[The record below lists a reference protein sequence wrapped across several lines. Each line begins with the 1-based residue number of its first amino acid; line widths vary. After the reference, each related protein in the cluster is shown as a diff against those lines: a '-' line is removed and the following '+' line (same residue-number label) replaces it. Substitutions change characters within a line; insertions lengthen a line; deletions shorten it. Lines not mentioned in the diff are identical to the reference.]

1 MLRCSTFCSI
11 QDYISISYR
20 PPGGSYGRTMSAKIA
35 KPEDT
40 LTVSLC
46 PAAYAGEINKGFER
60 IVEASQ
66 TSLDLAA
73 QQNADI
79 LVAIGKALKSL
90 PMADLTPL
98 EMAGA
103 AFEGYVTI
111 QKTLLDMAME
121 QSNAVVEAIE
131 VSGSDV
137 SKASEE
143 FSKLFRATL
152 DRSTAAQNLVA
163 EYATRQAKNMSE
175 KTANKPNV
183 AAETVQRAMD
193 DAIAAQKQILQF
205 AAKPLKATAKA

>member
-1 MLRCSTFCSI
+1 
-11 QDYISISYR
+11 
-20 PPGGSYGRTMSAKIA
+20 MSAKIA
-35 KPEDT
+35 KPEET

-79 LVAIGKALKSL
+79 LAAVRNALEKV
-90 PMADLTPL
+90 PMADMTAL

-131 VSGSDV
+131 ASGSDV
-137 SKASEE
+137 GKTHEE
-143 FSKLFRATL
+143 FNKLFRGTL
-152 DRSTAAQNLVA
+152 DRSSAAQNLVA
-163 EYATRQAKNMSE
+163 DYATRQAKAMSE
-175 KTANKPNV
+175 KTAKKPNV